1 MDAQLRSEP
10 ESHRD
15 ALDVVEMVVASEEF
29 AYERTGDG
37 EVHFTAPGERLSHQI
52 WFAWSDAIETL
63 HICLS
68 LEAKT
73 SAKDP
78 SKSFEL
84 LALLNE
90 RLWLGHF
97 DMWSEDGA
105 IVYRNALAL
114 PGGIVPEPGQVAALI
129 AAAVEAGERFY
140 PAYNYMLWA
149 GKTAQE
155 AVMAA
160 MFETAGEA

>member
-1 MDAQLRSEP
+1 MDTQLMRSESQP
-10 ESHRD
+10 D
-15 ALDVVEMVVASEEF
+15 ALDVVEQVVSAEEF

-37 EVHFTAPGERLSHQI
+37 EVHFTAQGERLNHQL

-68 LEAKT
+68 LETRVTMKERAKT
-73 SAKDP
+73 
-78 SKSFEL
+78 FEL

-105 IVYRNALAL
+105 VVYRNAIAL
-114 PGGIVPEPGQVAALI
+114 PCGQLPEPAQVAALI

-140 PAYNYMLWA
+140 PAYNYMIWA
-149 GKTAQE
+149 GKTARE
-155 AVMAA
+155 AVSAA

>member
-1 MDAQLRSEP
+1 MDAHLREH

-15 ALDVVEMVVASEEF
+15 ALDVVEQVVAAEAFS
-29 AYERTGDG
+29 YERTGDG

-68 LEAKT
+68 LETRTQPKDRAKT
-73 SAKDP
+73 
-78 SKSFEL
+78 FEL

-97 DMWSEDGA
+97 DIWSEDGA
-105 IVYRNALAL
+105 IVYRNAIAL
-114 PGGIVPEPGQVAALI
+114 PGGALPDPRQVAALI

-140 PAYNYMLWA
+140 PAYNFMIWA

-155 AVMAA
+155 AVSAA

>member
-1 MDAQLRSEP
+1 MNAQQLHQP
-10 ESHRD
+10 ESERD
-15 ALDVVEMVVASEEF
+15 PLDVVEQVVAAEEF
-29 AYERTGDG
+29 HYERTGDG
-37 EVHFTAPGERLSHQI
+37 EVHFTAPGEQLTHQM

-68 LEAKT
+68 LETRSPVKDRAK
-73 SAKDP
+73 ACD
-78 SKSFEL
+78 L
-84 LALLNE
+84 VALLNE

-97 DMWSEDGA
+97 DIWSEDGA

-114 PGGIVPEPGQVAALI
+114 PGGVMPEPGQVAALI

-140 PAYNYMLWA
+140 PAYNYMVWA
-149 GKTAQE
+149 GKTAHE
-155 AVMAA
+155 AVSAA

>member
-1 MDAQLRSEP
+1 MEAHLHRHET
-10 ESHRD
+10 ERD
-15 ALDVVEMVVASEEF
+15 ALDVVEQVVSSEEF
-29 AYERTGDG
+29 SYERTGDG
-37 EVHFTAPGERLSHQI
+37 EVHFTAPGERLQHQV
-52 WFAWSDAIETL
+52 WFAWSEAIETL

-68 LEAKT
+68 LETRVPMKER
-73 SAKDP
+73 
-78 SKSFEL
+78 SKACEL

-97 DMWSEDGA
+97 DIWSEDGA

-114 PGGIVPEPGQVAALI
+114 PGGVLPEPGQVAALI

-140 PAYNYMLWA
+140 PAYNYMIWA
-149 GKTAQE
+149 GKSAKE
-155 AVMAA
+155 AVSAA